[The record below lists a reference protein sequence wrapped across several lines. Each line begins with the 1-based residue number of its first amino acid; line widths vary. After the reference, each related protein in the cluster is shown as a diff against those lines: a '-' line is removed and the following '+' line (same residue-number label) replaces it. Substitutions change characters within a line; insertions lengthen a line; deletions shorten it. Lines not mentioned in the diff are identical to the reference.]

1 MVLHNDFS
9 ISFSK
14 REVEVLVRVLHR
26 LSLGYN
32 IARTEIICSDV
43 DIISLLSQP
52 SRSFQFTLD
61 SYECDYIEKL
71 LRLLVRS
78 YNDNQK

>member
-1 MVLHNDFS
+1 MVLHNDCS

-32 IARTEIICSDV
+32 IARSEIICSDV

-61 SYECDYIEKL
+61 SYECNYVEKL

-78 YNDNQK
+78 YDDKK

>member
-1 MVLHNDFS
+1 MVLHNDCS

-26 LSLGYN
+26 LSFGYN
-32 IARTEIICSDV
+32 IARAEIICSDV

-61 SYECDYIEKL
+61 SY
-71 LRLLVRS
+71 
-78 YNDNQK
+78 

>member
-1 MVLHNDFS
+1 MVLHNDCS

-14 REVEVLVRVLHR
+14 REVEVLVRVLYR

-32 IARTEIICSDV
+32 IARAEIICSDV

-61 SYECDYIEKL
+61 SYECNSVEKL

-78 YNDNQK
+78 YDDKK

>member
-1 MVLHNDFS
+1 MVLHNDCS

-32 IARTEIICSDV
+32 IARAEIFCSDV

-61 SYECDYIEKL
+61 SYECNYVEKL

-78 YNDNQK
+78 YDDKK

>member
-1 MVLHNDFS
+1 MVLHNDCS

-32 IARTEIICSDV
+32 IARAEIICSDV
-43 DIISLLSQP
+43 DIISLLSQS

-61 SYECDYIEKL
+61 SYECNYVEKL

-78 YNDNQK
+78 YDDKK

>member
-1 MVLHNDFS
+1 MVLHKDGS

-14 REVEVLVRVLHR
+14 REIEILVRVLHR

-32 IARTEIICSDV
+32 IARTKVICSDA

-52 SRSFQFTLD
+52 LRSFEFSLD
-61 SYECDYIEKL
+61 SYEFDNVEKF
-71 LRLLVRS
+71 LRVLVCA
-78 YNDNQK
+78 YGFDKK

>member
-1 MVLHNDFS
+1 MVLHNDCS

-32 IARTEIICSDV
+32 IARAEIICSDV

-61 SYECDYIEKL
+61 SYECNYVEKL

-78 YNDNQK
+78 YDDKK

>member
-1 MVLHNDFS
+1 MVLHNDCS

-14 REVEVLVRVLHR
+14 REVEVLVRVLYR

-32 IARTEIICSDV
+32 IARAEIICSDV

-61 SYECDYIEKL
+61 SYECNYVEKL

-78 YNDNQK
+78 YDDKK

>member
-1 MVLHNDFS
+1 MVLHNDCS

-14 REVEVLVRVLHR
+14 REVEVLVRVLYR

-32 IARTEIICSDV
+32 IARAEIICSDV

-61 SYECDYIEKL
+61 SYECNYVEKL
-71 LRLLVRS
+71 LRFLVRS
-78 YNDNQK
+78 YDDKK

>member
-1 MVLHNDFS
+1 MVLHNDCS

-32 IARTEIICSDV
+32 IARAEIICSDV

-61 SYECDYIEKL
+61 RYECNYVEKL

-78 YNDNQK
+78 YDDKK

>member
-32 IARTEIICSDV
+32 IARAEIICSDV

-61 SYECDYIEKL
+61 SYECNYIEKL

>member
-1 MVLHNDFS
+1 MVLHNDCS

-14 REVEVLVRVLHR
+14 REVEVLVRVLYR

-32 IARTEIICSDV
+32 IARAEIICSDV

-52 SRSFQFTLD
+52 SRSFQFTLE
-61 SYECDYIEKL
+61 SYECNYVEKL

-78 YNDNQK
+78 YDDKK

>member
-1 MVLHNDFS
+1 MVLHNDCS

-14 REVEVLVRVLHR
+14 RDVEVLVRVLHR

-32 IARTEIICSDV
+32 IARAEIICSDV

-61 SYECDYIEKL
+61 SYECNYVEKL

-78 YNDNQK
+78 YDDKK

>member
-1 MVLHNDFS
+1 MVLHNDCS

-26 LSLGYN
+26 LSLGYY
-32 IARTEIICSDV
+32 IARAEIICSDV

-61 SYECDYIEKL
+61 SYECNYVEKL

-78 YNDNQK
+78 YDDKK

>member
-14 REVEVLVRVLHR
+14 REVEVLVLVLHR

-32 IARTEIICSDV
+32 LSSSKIICSHV

-61 SYECDYIEKL
+61 SYECNYIEKL

>member
-1 MVLHNDFS
+1 MVLHNDCS

-26 LSLGYN
+26 LSLGYT
-32 IARTEIICSDV
+32 IARAEIICSDV

-61 SYECDYIEKL
+61 SYECNYVEKL

-78 YNDNQK
+78 YNDKK

>member
-1 MVLHNDFS
+1 MVLHNDCS

-32 IARTEIICSDV
+32 IARAEIICSDV

-61 SYECDYIEKL
+61 SYECNYVEKL
-71 LRLLVRS
+71 LRVLVRS
-78 YNDNQK
+78 YDDKK

>member
-26 LSLGYN
+26 LSLCYN
-32 IARTEIICSDV
+32 IARADVICSDV

-52 SRSFQFTLD
+52 NRSFQFTLD
-61 SYECDYIEKL
+61 SYECNYIEKL

>member
-1 MVLHNDFS
+1 MVLHNDCS

-32 IARTEIICSDV
+32 IARAEIICSDV

-52 SRSFQFTLD
+52 SRSFQFTLE
-61 SYECDYIEKL
+61 SYECNYVEKL

-78 YNDNQK
+78 YDDKK